1 MKKRTKILIG
11 VVVIVIVLMAV
22 VTVAA
27 SSDDD
32 KTEVRYN
39 YKVELADSF
48 VTSSGYTETADAGKQ
63 YVIVTWTV
71 ANDSY
76 DDGFSTNDL
85 IFVTYVTA
93 NGLQY
98 RTTADN
104 YLHPGYK
111 LETIT
116 EGHEDTFVCVYE
128 IPSTVQLSDIEVSY
142 DYQWTYD
149 PPKMERDT
157 SL

>member
-11 VVVIVIVLMAV
+11 VVVIVIVLIAIVAV
-22 VTVAA
+22 A
-27 SSDDD
+27 SSDDE
-32 KTEVRYN
+32 TEVRYN

-48 VTSSGYTETADAGKQ
+48 VTNSGYTETADAGKQ
-63 YVIVTWTV
+63 YAIVTWTV

-85 IFVTYVTA
+85 TFVTYVTV
-93 NGLQY
+93 NGIQY
-98 RTTADN
+98 RTTFEN
-104 YLHPGYK
+104 VSHPGYK

-116 EGHEDTFVCVYE
+116 AGHQDSFVCVYE
-128 IPSTVQLSDIEVSY
+128 IPSTAKLSDIEVTY

-149 PPKMERDT
+149 PPNMERDT